1 MSRQYD
7 SRMQRL
13 WYADGYYHWLL
24 APFSALF
31 FVLSALRRA
40 LYRIGVLRSS
50 RVAVPV
56 IVVGN
61 ISVGGTGKTPVTIWL
76 AKQLR
81 SRGLSPGIASRG
93 YGGVIGDT
101 PAQVNANSDA
111 EIVGDEPL
119 LIARRAGCP
128 VVVHPN
134 RAAAARE
141 LIAMGVD
148 IVICDDGLQ
157 HYKLQRDFEI
167 AVLDG
172 ARGLGN
178 GWVLPAGPLRE
189 TGSRLFSVDRVL
201 VHLAQRGSAPPA
213 AVSLPIGK
221 TNGFHLVGHELLSVD
236 GQETRTFEQFA
247 GKTVHAVAA
256 IGNPERFFQSLERRG
271 MSVVRH
277 PFPDHAQFTSMEL
290 TFDDDLDIV
299 MTEKDAVKCGQF
311 ATTRFWYVPVD
322 VDMHDDEWVDAM
334 VEKLLPHAKQ
344 EQQ

>member
-1 MSRQYD
+1 
-7 SRMQRL
+7 
-13 WYADGYYHWLL
+13 
-24 APFSALF
+24 PFSVLF
-31 FVLSALRRA
+31 AALSACRRA
-40 LYRIGVLRSS
+40 LYRIGILRSS

-81 SRGLSPGIASRG
+81 TRGLNPGIASRG

-111 EIVGDEPL
+111 DIVGDEPL
-119 LIARRAGCP
+119 LIARRTGCP

-141 LIAMGVD
+141 LIAMGVN
-148 IVICDDGLQ
+148 IVITDDGLQ

-167 AVLDG
+167 AVVDG

-178 GWVLPAGPLRE
+178 GWMLPAGPLRE
-189 TGSRLFSVDRVL
+189 AGSRLFSVDRVL
-201 VHLAQRGSAPPA
+201 VHLATRSSTPPA
-213 AVSLPIGK
+213 SVSLPISK
-221 TNGFHLVGHELLSVD
+221 SNGFHLVGHELLSVD
-236 GQETRTFEQFA
+236 GQETRTFDQFA

-271 MSVVRH
+271 MNVVRH
-277 PFPDHAQFTSMEL
+277 PFPDHAQFTSTDL
-290 TFDDDLDIV
+290 VFDDEFDIV

-311 ATTRFWYVPVD
+311 ATTRYWYVPVD
-322 VDMHDDEWVDAM
+322 VEMHDDEWVDAL
-334 VEKLLPHAKQ
+334 VRKLLPDAKQ